1 MIFQLMFAIITAA
14 VVSGSV
20 AGRMRLGPWTLFS
33 TLWNFFVYIP
43 LARWV
48 FYSGGWLAQWGVLDF
63 AGGIPVETASGVS
76 ALVLAFWLDRHQR
89 LLDEK
94 EDGDGDRRVSTE
106 SDGLEHGLIVNSS
119 AETDNLISKKSSEKE
134 HPVPHNVPFILL
146 GAVSD
151 PSLESIVRYRYCRG
165 ATPACSLVGCC
176 FSPLSDYKFVS
187 NNHCRPATSLAF
199 ALISPAC
206 CLPCCLQAA
215 GTAVLRLV
223 WFQCWLRHQLRLPL
237 QPSVR
242 QHALSSCSGY
252 GWLGVLGSN
261 LGWRT
266 EFQVLPGQA
275 VCGRLR
281 HRCCCRPRRDHACVR
296 VC

>member
-151 PSLESIVRYRYCRG
+151 PSLESIGALPVLSRG
-165 ATPACSLVGCC
+165 YPCLLV
-176 FSPLSDYKFVS
+176 SWL
-187 NNHCRPATSLAF
+187 L
-199 ALISPAC
+199 
-206 CLPCCLQAA
+206 LQS
-215 GTAVLRLV
+215 AV
-223 WFQCWLRHQLRLPL
+223 
-237 QPSVR
+237 
-242 QHALSSCSGY
+242 
-252 GWLGVLGSN
+252 
-261 LGWRT
+261 
-266 EFQVLPGQA
+266 
-275 VCGRLR
+275 
-281 HRCCCRPRRDHACVR
+281 
-296 VC
+296 